1 MALHDAHG
9 YQDRAQRTICVS
21 ELLIWPCPPI
31 LPPPAPLCPR
41 DTLTCR
47 RVFQRPIACP
57 VGSLYELPPLLGTRL
72 HTSSASLHS
81 CLAPHPAP
89 LCHPGRGTHL
99 CSQLELLNYVT
110 LSLPVKLSEGRDLV
124 CFVHLCIS
132 SVWQVMGSPEGMLKR
147 PLSAG
152 A

>member
-1 MALHDAHG
+1 MALHDARGH
-9 YQDRAQRTICVS
+9 QDRAQRTVCFRTFD
-21 ELLIWPCPPI
+21 LA
-31 LPPPAPLCPR
+31 LPTPPASPSAPLPQGH
-41 DTLTCR
+41 TEL
-47 RVFQRPIACP
+47 PKSLPKAHACL
-57 VGSLYELPPLLGTRL
+57 VGSLYELLPLLGTRL

-110 LSLPVKLSEGRDLV
+110 LQVPVKLSEGRDLV
-124 CFVHLCIS
+124 CYVHLCIS
-132 SVWQVMGSPEGMLKR
+132 SVWQITGSPEGMLK